1 MILFRKLKY
10 YLLLILILTFITPL
24 NAQEKFELSE
34 IKFEGNSVFSA
45 STLSDVI
52 YSKSTPWW
60 FWKFLNSFTS
70 LGKAPAYFDSLYI
83 NDDILAL
90 QNFYNNNGFFEPNFE
105 YSYIIDS
112 IKKQVSLAYL
122 VTENSP
128 SYHRHIQIYGVN
140 SVYQPLKDEILS
152 VLTFEDG
159 SRYSES
165 NVREK
170 INSVVLMLENNGY
183 MLAKFDSTVIFVDT
197 ISNRTDLDI
206 YFSTGRR
213 YQIGEIVV
221 EKTGEGSQLVDAQ
234 LLRDIVGIQ
243 PFDFY
248 SLEKTRQSQVRLFRT
263 GLFTSVMIIPAVSD
277 TLGTLVPLK
286 ISGNIGLLNEISPEI
301 IMNNQQNTFTLGFK
315 TGYDRKNFLGDARKL
330 SLIGSFGIRDFFKT
344 DFPKLIQK
352 FSVDDTT
359 LLGFFEGRIK
369 IEQPYLFNRPIFG
382 TLETYLTI
390 NKDNSSNSRN
400 FGGKLSFEFEM
411 PSHTFV
417 SYLTTY
423 YNLEVVDETFFINRL
438 FKDLYNI
445 EVGDLKFRNTLSIIG
460 VDARSSKTDNLLFP
474 TRGYNLSILFEE
486 ANSIPYFISKLSGS
500 KQEDPSFY
508 KALLTSAFYY
518 SINKNENSIV
528 AQKIKIGYIQPYD
541 GSVEEIPST
550 RKYYSGG
557 SNSIRGW
564 RARQLSPV
572 TSVPI
577 DVGAVEIG
585 TIILGGGTFMFEGS
599 TEWRFRDPSDIG
611 FAVFIDYGNSFEG
624 YESFRY
630 DQIAVAAGLGAR
642 YYTSFAP
649 FRVDFGFKVYDP
661 EDRRSF
667 FKKSFFS
674 AMEFHF
680 GIGEAF

>member
-1 MILFRKLKY
+1 MILFRLFKY
-10 YLLLILILTFITPL
+10 YLFLILVLTCINPL
-24 NAQEKFELSE
+24 NAQEKFELTG
-34 IKFEGNSVFSA
+34 IKFEGNSIFSS

-70 LGKAPAYFDSLYI
+70 LGKAPVFFDSLYI
-83 NDDILAL
+83 NNDIIAL
-90 QNFYNNNGFFEPNFE
+90 KNFYNNNGFFQPNFE

-112 IKKQVSLAYL
+112 IKKSANLTYF

-128 SYHRHIQIYGVN
+128 SYYRNIQIHGIN
-140 SVYQPLKDEILS
+140 TVYQPLKAEILS
-152 VLTFEDG
+152 VLAFEKT

-197 ISNRTDLDI
+197 ISSRTDLDI
-206 YFSTGRR
+206 YISTGRR
-213 YQIGEIVV
+213 YQIGEMVV
-221 EKTGEGSQLVDAQ
+221 EKTGEGSHLVDAQ
-234 LLRDIVGIQ
+234 LLRDIVGFQ
-243 PFDFY
+243 PFDYY
-248 SLEKTRQSQVRLFRT
+248 SLEKTRQSQVRLYRT
-263 GLFTSVMIIPAVSD
+263 GLFSSVMIIPLISD
-277 TLGTLVPLK
+277 TTGTRVPLK
-286 ISGNIGLLNEISPEI
+286 ISGNIGFLNEISPEI

-344 DFPKLIQK
+344 DFPNLIQK

-359 LLGFFEGRIK
+359 LLGFFEGRVK

-400 FGGKLSFEFEM
+400 FGGKLSFEYEM
-411 PSHTFV
+411 PSHTFI

-445 EVGDLKFRNTLSIIG
+445 QVDDLKYRSTLSIIG
-460 VDARSSKTDNLLFP
+460 ADARSSKTDNLLFP
-474 TRGYNLSILFEE
+474 TRGYNISILFEE
-486 ANSIPYFISKLSGS
+486 ANSIPYFISKLSGK
-500 KQEDPSFY
+500 KQESPSFY

-528 AQKIKIGYIQPYD
+528 AQKIKVGYIQPYN
-541 GSVEEIPST
+541 GSVEDIPST

-577 DVGAVEIG
+577 DVGTVEIG
-585 TIILGGGTFMFEGS
+585 TIIRGGGTFMFEGS
-599 TEWRFRDPSDIG
+599 TEWRFKDPSDIG
-611 FAVFIDYGNSFEG
+611 FAAFVDYGNSFEG

-630 DQIAVAAGLGAR
+630 DEIAVAAGLGAR

-649 FRVDFGFKVYDP
+649 FRVDFGFKIYDP
-661 EDRRSF
+661 EDRKSF